1 MDYYRANLINTY
13 KHLIKARNDLMTQ
26 AINLAMTGELKH
38 IDEAFDVGETF
49 HFDIDQLKGS
59 NDVNLNM
66 IITHYEDLENMM
78 ESLANLNAITEEDL
92 S

>member
-1 MDYYRANLINTY
+1 MEHYRGNLITTY
-13 KHLIKARNDLMTQ
+13 KYLISVRNDLMTQ
-26 AINLAMTGELKH
+26 AINLAMIGELKH
-38 IDEAFDVGETF
+38 IDEAFDVGDTF
-49 HFDIDQLKGS
+49 NFDIDQLKGS
-59 NDVNLNM
+59 NDVNLNL